1 VIVRLIVTLIL
12 LAMLTACGV
21 TGQTPSM
28 QLVEK
33 ALAFQL
39 HLTQNQFTQ
48 QLHSSPLRFE
58 ISQLQITDTKPLII
72 QNLPAYHIQG
82 TYNLIAKL
90 PHQRLTQQNNL
101 FELYLQRQKEGKT
114 WRLARPQ
121 SNKKD
126 SQLVWLTYLIPYYK

>member
-1 VIVRLIVTLIL
+1 
-12 LAMLTACGV
+12 MLTACGLSEQV
-21 TGQTPSM
+21 PRI

-33 ALAFQL
+33 ALALQL

-58 ISQLQITDTKPLII
+58 ITQLQITDTQPLRI
-72 QNLPAYHIQG
+72 QNLPSYHIQG

-90 PHQRLTQQNNL
+90 PHQKITQQNNL
-101 FELYLQRQKEGKT
+101 FEVYLQRQKEGKT

-121 SNKKD
+121 ANMKD
-126 SQLVWLTYLIPYYK
+126 DSLIWLTYLIPYY